1 MPDTAML
8 DDCRDLVAAKLSE
21 DLALTLARVV
31 GELTELASRM
41 PSQGMY
47 ILYMDS
53 MELARNRG
61 ALITAAFK
69 QHFCRRFDEEKLRV
83 RGGPALH
90 ELDATHLSLQEPDD
104 LEESLAANAIANA
117 IANTC
122 GEELFGLGKRMGV
135 LLDEPDLKL
144 DQLPL
149 GPATLGSALLDA
161 LKDQD
166 AGVKIKLM
174 LVTRINKHFPAQV
187 RAVYQEANRYLVA
200 HHILPT
206 IRVSMTRAASAP
218 APAPVPAPAPA
229 AATVV
234 DTGMAAANGQDM
246 FAVLQQLIAYGH
258 ARVSHLGIPGLA
270 LPPGLATERKGE
282 ARSDPGKAA
291 TIDPEL
297 LRTLTRIQ
305 QGQAPGESLGKLD
318 PEQIA
323 QGHTNI
329 LRELKNTQAVG
340 TLGQLDALTLD
351 IVVLV
356 FDYILGDARIPD
368 AMKAQ
373 IGRLQIPV
381 LKVTMLDKSFF
392 SQRTHPARRFLD
404 LLADA
409 ALGWDPGEG
418 HESRLYRK
426 IEALVQGILD
436 QYDDRLEVFAEA
448 LQDFQDYQA
457 GEKQASDEHAGRSAQ
472 FLRDRE
478 LAERAH
484 IVAHDTV
491 RACLLDPSLPAPIQE
506 FLRGHWQRRLAQ
518 VHAGSGEDSPEWA
531 QAVTTMNE
539 LVWSLEPKSDKEE
552 RRKLIDLLPRLLKRL
567 DGGIQALGV
576 GSAARDAF
584 FSDLVKCHAAAV
596 KAGFHGEAK
605 ATKPSVTLPAEPA
618 ADAPVAAEPRD
629 FEDVPVLTEIVPDA
643 ALLREIADVQGVP
656 DDDIEEITIGGVRG
670 EIWDE
675 PGDGH
680 FESLVKHLKRGCWID
695 FTQEDGST
703 LRAKLAWISPLQGT
717 YLFTNRLG
725 MRAVS
730 INSLGLAAKFRA
742 GHARTVDSVPLIE
755 RAVNSVFEHFK
766 RGGREANGG

>member
-8 DDCRDLVAAKLSE
+8 DNCRDLVAAKLSE

-31 GELTELASRM
+31 GELTELAGRM

-53 MELARNRG
+53 MELARDRSDF
-61 ALITAAFK
+61 ITTAFK
-69 QHFCRRFDEEKLRV
+69 QHFFHRFNQEKLRV
-83 RGGPALH
+83 RTGPELH

-117 IANTC
+117 ISNTC
-122 GEELFGLGKRMGV
+122 GEELFGLGKRLGV
-135 LLDEPDLKL
+135 LLEQPDLQL
-144 DQLPL
+144 EHLPL

-161 LKDQD
+161 LKDQN

-187 RAVYQEANRYLVA
+187 RAVYQEANRYLVE
-200 HHILPT
+200 HNILPT
-206 IRVSMTRAASAP
+206 IRVSMARTAP
-218 APAPVPAPAPA
+218 APKPTPAPAAPAPA
-229 AATVV
+229 AV
-234 DTGMAAANGQDM
+234 DNGMAAASGQDM

-258 ARVSHLGIPGLA
+258 ARVSHLGMPGMA
-270 LPPGLATERKGE
+270 LPPGLATERKSE
-282 ARSDPGKAA
+282 PRSDSGKAA
-291 TIDPEL
+291 AIDPDL

-305 QGQAPGESLGKLD
+305 QGQADGNILGNLD
-318 PEQIA
+318 PEQVA

-329 LRELKNTQAVG
+329 LRELKNTRAVG

-356 FDYILGDARIPD
+356 FDYILGDPRIPD

-392 SQRTHPARRFLD
+392 SQRSHPARRLLD

-418 HESRLYRK
+418 HESPLYRK
-426 IEALVQGILD
+426 IEAIVQRILD

-448 LQDFQDYQA
+448 LHDFQSYQA
-457 GEKQASDEHAGRSAQ
+457 GEKQTSDESAGRSAQ

-478 LAERAH
+478 LHERAR

-491 RACLLDPSLPAPIQE
+491 RASLLDQTMPAPIHE
-506 FLRGHWQRRLAQ
+506 FLRSHWEHRLVQ
-518 VHAGSGEDSPEWA
+518 VHAGAGETSPEWA
-531 QAVTTMNE
+531 QAVATMNE
-539 LVWSLEPKSDKEE
+539 LIWSLVPKTDKDE
-552 RRKLIDLLPRLLKRL
+552 RRKLINLLPHLLKRL
-567 DGGIQALGV
+567 DAGIQALGV
-576 GSAARDAF
+576 GSGDRDAF

-596 KAGFHGEAK
+596 KAGFHGEPMES
-605 ATKPSVTLPAEPA
+605 TVTTTAWAEPTPA
-618 ADAPVAAEPRD
+618 TPSLPEPQD
-629 FEDVPVLTEIVPDA
+629 FEDIPVLTEIVPDA
-643 ALLREIADVQGVP
+643 SLLREIADVQGVP

-670 EIWDE
+670 ELWDE

-680 FESLVKHLKRGCWID
+680 FESLVKHLKRGCWVD
-695 FTQEDGST
+695 FTQEDGSN

-725 MRAVS
+725 MNAVS
-730 INSLGLAAKFRA
+730 INFPGLVAKFRED
-742 GHARTVDSVPLIE
+742 HARTVDNVPLIE

-766 RGGREANGG
+766 RHGRETNGG